1 MRYDTNRLQNAAFHG
16 KDHGTGPGVHI
27 QFVEDPQQ
35 VGFDRRF
42 ATATATG
49 SVRHGTLYF
58 CGGHLNANRASPAPA
73 ATQMPRTRNVSGR
86 LYVLPGSTASKPAG
100 RKTDLK
106 ALAVQRKGKKL
117 VTDCS
122 QSGSWENGK
131 YTPDVKDRRSTGRT
145 ARVDA
150 LCAARKG

>member
-1 MRYDTNRLQNAAFHG
+1 MPG
-16 KDHGTGPGVHI
+16 KAQCTGPGFNNEV
-27 QFVEDPQQ
+27 VEEPQQ
-35 VGFDRRF
+35 GGFDGRV
-42 ATATATG
+42 ATATASG
-49 SVRHGTLYF
+49 SGRHGTLYF
-58 CGGHLNANRASPAPA
+58 GGGHLNANRASPAPA

-86 LYVLPGSTASKPAG
+86 LYVLPGSTVSKQAG
-100 RKTDLK
+100 RKTGLK

-117 VTDCS
+117 VMDCS
-122 QSGSWENGK
+122 QSGSWENRK